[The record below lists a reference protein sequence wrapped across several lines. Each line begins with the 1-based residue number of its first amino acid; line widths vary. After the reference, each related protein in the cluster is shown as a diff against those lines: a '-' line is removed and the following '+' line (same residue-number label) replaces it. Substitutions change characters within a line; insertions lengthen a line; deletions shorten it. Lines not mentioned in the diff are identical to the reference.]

1 MFLAIVFIVLGL
13 FLLLDVL
20 GIFVVTNFWGLFWA
34 IILLAIGIKMLRNRG
49 VCPICTGHMWGGR
62 IHERM
67 HSGPCCDESSC
78 ECDESECEDGEC
90 ECECECKEKQK

>member
-34 IILLAIGIKMLRNRG
+34 IVLLTVGIKMLTSKG
-49 VCPICTGHMWGGR
+49 ECPICVGHIWGGKF
-62 IHERM
+62 HERM
-67 HSGPCCDESSC
+67 HD
-78 ECDESECEDGEC
+78 
-90 ECECECKEKQK
+90 K